1 MTIIAYGEYS
11 CIFNGEGIT
20 AVRDLFE
27 IIAPSDAV
35 VKISSVI
42 WQQYNAT
49 PTDEMLKMAFRIY
62 SGSYTSGS
70 GGTTPTPQKIT
81 TGMAAAG
88 STCEANNTSQAAV
101 GTGVIEHE
109 VPLTI
114 NHRERLRSFAA
125 ILAAEPM
132 ILSPGQAF
140 VWALNTAPAVSMTVN
155 ATVIIEEYG
164 G

>member
-1 MTIIAYGEYS
+1 MTIIAYGNYS
-11 CIFNGEGIT
+11 CFFNGEGIT

-27 IIAPSDAV
+27 ILAPSDAV
-35 VKISSVI
+35 VKIASVN

-49 PTDEMLKMAFRIY
+49 PTDEMLKMQFRKY

-70 GGTTPTPQKIT
+70 GGSSVTPQRIT
-81 TGMAAAG
+81 SGMAVAG
-88 STCEANNTSQAAV
+88 STCEVNNTTQAAV
-101 GTGVIEHE
+101 GTGAIDHE

-114 NHRERLRSFAA
+114 NHRERQRSWLA
-125 ILAAEPM
+125 ILTSEPI

-155 ATVIIEEYG
+155 ATVTIEEYG